1 MLQDLAINDRGSTLN
16 RLEPARMP
24 AVLWSVGLLSAVILI
39 LWGFPAVWYTRT
51 DAQLGHFWLT
61 EQTNL
66 TGWTFQDIEVGKAAE
81 ALLVADRLVSG
92 EFSAPDGKVI
102 RIFSAKR
109 YVESQN
115 EIGLFVHTPDR
126 CWTES
131 GWKMEP
137 VQPEFKHVV
146 VHGIPILFERR
157 VFSSGMQRELVYFA
171 GLVGGQP
178 LPYRLDH
185 NLSVGMKHA
194 LRTAKDQTGTT
205 LRASDK
211 RFWRRVWDS
220 FLARRPLTGPKQFLR
235 ISTPVPEEGIS
246 EADALLEDFLP
257 RWLQPVAYRKELEEW
272 RNNGGAARPSG
283 STGANRQ

>member
-1 MLQDLAINDRGSTLN
+1 MPQDLAINPAPGSTPTPL
-16 RLEPARMP
+16 PAIRSR
-24 AVLWSVGLLSAVILI
+24 AVLWSVGLLSLALVM
-39 LWGFPAVWYTRT
+39 LWAFPPFWYTRT
-51 DAQLGHFWLT
+51 DAQSGRFWLT

-66 TGWTFQDIEVGKAAE
+66 ASWSFREVPVSKSAE
-81 ALLVADRLVSG
+81 AILVADRLVSG
-92 EFSAPDGKVI
+92 DFSAPDGQVV
-102 RIFSAKR
+102 RVFSAKR

-131 GWKMEP
+131 GWQMEP
-137 VQPEFKHVV
+137 VQPEFREIT
-146 VHGIPILFERR
+146 VHGLRIAFERR
-157 VFSSGMQRELVYFA
+157 LFVTGKERELVYFA

-220 FLARRPLTGPKQFLR
+220 FLARRPLSGPKQFIR
-235 ISTPVPEEGIS
+235 ISTPVAVEGSIA
-246 EADALLEDFLP
+246 EADARLEAFLP
-257 RWLQPVAYRKELEEW
+257 QWLVAVPYENEIQGWK
-272 RNNGGAARPSG
+272 
-283 STGANRQ
+283 STKR